1 MKTSFLILLAILALC
16 PAMTCRKDRGDI
28 VSASTSVVGI
38 DISQDPSSSA
48 PHIRLGYVRTQF
60 HIVPTAKGTN
70 GISAPQVSNTMAVDS
85 APLHNKINESF
96 STGEAT
102 EVTGDAPMVAVPNLL
117 GK

>member
-1 MKTSFLILLAILALC
+1 MKRTPVLSALLLSIVC

-38 DISQDPSSSA
+38 DISQDAASST

-60 HIVPTAKGTN
+60 HIVPTARGSN
-70 GISAPQVSNTMAVDS
+70 GISAPQVSNTMGVDS

-102 EVTGDAPMVAVPNLL
+102 TSTGDAPALPSLL
-117 GK
+117 NNR